1 MKKKISVFLFLWINI
16 DILFQILYNN
26 VNINLNVKRLTLLT
40 GEVAV
45 LKNYMEDVVDHLL
58 PSVLQNYNN
67 ICKCGECQLDIRA
80 LALNN
85 LKPMYF
91 VTNAGVM
98 YLKLNEL
105 NVQFRADVINEIMIS
120 IERVSKKPRHCP
132 SIANV

>member
-1 MKKKISVFLFLWINI
+1 M
-16 DILFQILYNN
+16 
-26 VNINLNVKRLTLLT
+26 
-40 GEVAV
+40 GEIAV

-58 PSVLQNYNN
+58 SSVLQNYSD
-67 ICKCGECQLDIRA
+67 ICKCEECQLDIMA

-105 NVQFRADVINEIMIS
+105 NLQFRADVINEIMIS
-120 IERVSKKPRHCP
+120 IDKVSKKPRHCALYH
-132 SIANV
+132 ICDN